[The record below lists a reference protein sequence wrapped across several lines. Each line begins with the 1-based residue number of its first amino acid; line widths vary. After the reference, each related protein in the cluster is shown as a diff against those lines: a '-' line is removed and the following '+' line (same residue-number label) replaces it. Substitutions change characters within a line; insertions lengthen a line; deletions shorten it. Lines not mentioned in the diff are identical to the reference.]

1 MINRREADWTLQ
13 MFEPFQHSNCFSL
26 HLFAGRSTA
35 QQTVFFFFSLTCS
48 VHHHHFGVFLP
59 QEGTMIGA
67 LLAELSLP
75 QP

>member
-1 MINRREADWTLQ
+1 MDLTDVRAISALKLLLAAFICWQEHRATD
-13 MFEPFQHSNCFSL
+13 C
-26 HLFAGRSTA
+26 
-35 QQTVFFFFSLTCS
+35 VFFFSLTCS

-59 QEGTMIGA
+59 QEGTVIGA